1 MARSA
6 YSPSPS
12 PSLRSN
18 TPLSDSS
25 TDEDLVPYP
34 EASGDY
40 GPSASRP
47 GSPQTAEASMLGEER
62 EADTMTCQ
70 WEDCGKVFSHL
81 PTLIEHIHNGTLPF
95 KYKSGGVRETFG
107 SSVDAVRDNEGQNLS
122 FDWLVRTAL
131 RTMCRLY
138 VSASIIS
145 QYNWVPEV
153 AGIQTFSLSMVIR
166 LADVNRQVGKTDLL
180 YAPWII
186 SRPHTESVV

>member
-1 MARSA
+1 MLGAVEAGTLDTTPSSSSSFVDTPPTVLPPSSSSLVFSTLRGHTEGPFAMARSA

-25 TDEDLVPYP
+25 SDEDLVPYP

-81 PTLIEHIHNGTLPF
+81 PTLIEHIHNGELH
-95 KYKSGGVRETFG
+95 
-107 SSVDAVRDNEGQNLS
+107 
-122 FDWLVRTAL
+122 
-131 RTMCRLY
+131 
-138 VSASIIS
+138 
-145 QYNWVPEV
+145 
-153 AGIQTFSLSMVIR
+153 FSLVPYRTFWGHILRR
-166 LADVNRQVGKTDLL
+166 LC
-180 YAPWII
+180 
-186 SRPHTESVV
+186 